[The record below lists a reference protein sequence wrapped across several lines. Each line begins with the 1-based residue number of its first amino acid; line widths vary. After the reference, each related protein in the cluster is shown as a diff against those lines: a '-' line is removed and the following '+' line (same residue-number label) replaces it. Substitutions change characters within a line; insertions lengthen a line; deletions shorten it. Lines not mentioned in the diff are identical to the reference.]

1 MSFFNFGDSPD
12 RSAADTSFAFSFSKN
27 EDIADEDEVVL
38 LKKTNVDKHSPEK
51 VQAIVNHHEGTSSGV
66 VDTRGTKDD
75 TNDEVTTKEDNQHNV
90 DLTEIMKDCM
100 DDISREFSTFLP
112 ALQAHKVNCK
122 SK

>member
-27 EDIADEDEVVL
+27 GDVADEDEVVL
-38 LKKTNVDKHSPEK
+38 LKKTNVDKHSPDK
-51 VQAIVNHHEGTSSGV
+51 VQATVNHHEKTSSGV

-90 DLTEIMKDCM
+90 DLTETMKDCM